1 MLKGIVLISE
11 EFVKGLFKNLILL
24 ISYIFIIFNIALKNK
39 DIFHR
44 FQAVQG
50 LFFVIFLYFAFL
62 FNLPDVEF
70 QTKSSID
77 RVLFILS
84 GSLLI
89 SFNSY
94 LAREFKIL
102 IR

>member
-1 MLKGIVLISE
+1 MYSIVKNTTLSTFLKFE
-11 EFVKGLFKNLILL
+11 
-24 ISYIFIIFNIALKNK
+24 
-39 DIFHR
+39 
-44 FQAVQG
+44 AVQG
-50 LFFVIFLYFAFL
+50 LFFVIFLYCAFL

-70 QTKSSID
+70 QTKASID

-94 LAREFKIL
+94 LARVFKFVIK
-102 IR
+102 